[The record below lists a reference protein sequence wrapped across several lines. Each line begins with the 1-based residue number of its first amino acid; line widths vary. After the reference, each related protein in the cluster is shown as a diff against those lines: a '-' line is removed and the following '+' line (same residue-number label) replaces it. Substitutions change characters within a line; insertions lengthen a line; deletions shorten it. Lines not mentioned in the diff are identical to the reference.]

1 MLPLA
6 FCSNL
11 LPAETLADVRLQLPG
26 FGEAIR
32 EQLGWKTLGV
42 DLRVSSAMIQQL
54 AADPAICQK
63 FCGGNGA

>member
-11 LPAETLADVRLQLPG
+11 LPAETLSEVRQQLPV

-32 EQLGWKTLGV
+32 EQLGWRRLG
-42 DLRVSSAMIQQL
+42 RR
-54 AADPAICQK
+54 PACFQ
-63 FCGGNGA
+63 CNGANDGG